1 MPVILFSSLISQD
14 NLKKGQQVGADMQ
27 VAKPELAEMV
37 RLVDRAVTGTLKQS
51 LKAAA

>member
-1 MPVILFSSLISQD
+1 
-14 NLKKGQQVGADMQ
+14 MQ